1 MPTPPRRGRSTV
13 RAAAAC
19 GGAVV
24 LLCSSACSLTL
35 GAPSDPMRDFVM
47 AVNDHDLA
55 EAAALT
61 DDPAAAE
68 QALTAT
74 FQGMGD
80 STAHLSTLE
89 SLRGTLTTHIAWTL
103 PDGNKTETTGTI
115 GRLEGGKVPWSPH
128 IIDSRLQPGG
138 RLVYSRDLDL
148 ESPVVDRNRNDIMQW
163 QTVTDVAV
171 ALDAPPADVAALAD
185 VLHGIDPTITAET
198 ITAGIAETEQE
209 LSASA
214 HDAAEEGPAAPSPGR
229 YVVITLRPADIDP
242 LREDLDAIASV
253 ALPQRGRLL
262 TVDPAVHSPAL
273 DGIPEVWRGIL
284 AESAGWSVDIDNPGH
299 QDDVRVQAKSPEDVQ
314 NVPTTMDLDVQKAAQ
329 LAVDSAT
336 QPAAIVALTPSK
348 GGVLAVAQN
357 AAASARGPVALNG
370 LYAPGSV
377 FSLVTVSAALGTS
390 GTGTDDIVGCPAH
403 ATVDGRTV
411 FNPDDLDLGL
421 VTLTQAFAAPCLT
434 TLASLT
440 GELPD
445 GALPDTAEA
454 LGIGADFDTPG
465 LTTLTGSVP
474 PTEPGAARVEAGIG
488 QGPVAASPFGMAVVA
503 ATLADDGDRFTPM
516 LVVGKKATVADP
528 PTTVSEDTANA
539 VRLMMHEAVAAGNAS
554 ALRDIDGLAGVAGT
568 AEVTDR
574 RAHGWFVGIL
584 GDMAFAVFVQGA
596 DSSQPAT
603 DVTRAFLDA
612 LGATPDNGS

>member
-1 MPTPPRRGRSTV
+1 
-13 RAAAAC
+13 
-19 GGAVV
+19 
-24 LLCSSACSLTL
+24 
-35 GAPSDPMRDFVM
+35 MREFVK

-55 EAAALT
+55 AAAAMT
-61 DDPAAAE
+61 DDPDTAE

-74 FQGMGD
+74 FRGMGNA
-80 STAHLSTLE
+80 TAHLSTLE
-89 SLRGTLTTHIAWTL
+89 SLRGTLTTHIAWKL

-115 GRLEGGKVPWSPH
+115 GRLEDGKVPWSPH

-148 ESPVVDRNRNDIMQW
+148 ESPVIDRNRNDIMKW
-163 QTVTDVAV
+163 QTVTDVAI
-171 ALDAPPADVAALAD
+171 ALDAPPGDVAALAD
-185 VLHGIDPTITAET
+185 VLHGIDQTITAES
-198 ITAGIAETEQE
+198 IAAGIAETEQE
-209 LSASA
+209 LSASTR
-214 HDAAEEGPAAPSPGR
+214 DAAAGVPATQASGR
-229 YVVITLRPADIDP
+229 YVVITLRPADVDP
-242 LREDLDAIASV
+242 LRADLDAIASV

-299 QDDVRVQAKSPEDVQ
+299 DDDVRVQAKSPEDVQ
-314 NVPTTMDLDVQKAAQ
+314 NIPTTMDLEAQKAAQ

-336 QPAAIVALTPSK
+336 RPAAIVALTPSK

-377 FSLVTVSAALGTS
+377 FSLVTASAALDNADIGP
-390 GTGTDDIVGCPAH
+390 DDIVGCPAQV
-403 ATVDGRTV
+403 TVDGRTV
-411 FNPDDLDLGL
+411 FNPDDLDLGP
-421 VTLTQAFAAPCLT
+421 VTLTQAFAATCLT
-434 TLASLT
+434 TLATLT
-440 GELPD
+440 GALPD

-454 LGIGADFDTPG
+454 LGVGADFDTPG

-503 ATLADDGDRFTPM
+503 ATLANGGDRIAPM
-516 LVVGKKATVADP
+516 LVVGKKATAADP
-528 PTTVSEDTANA
+528 PTTVSKDTANA
-539 VRLMMHEAVAAGNAS
+539 VRLMMHEAVAMGNAS

-596 DSSQPAT
+596 GSSQPAT
-603 DVTRAFLDA
+603 DVTRVFLDA
-612 LGATPDNGS
+612 LGATPDDGS